1 MQYLVAYYDTNGVG
15 RLVGA
20 PNDFAERA
28 AADARIVE
36 IKGGQTKEHKVDYGV
51 VPYEPGRKAQTMVD
65 SKIAQ

>member
-1 MQYLVAYYDTNGVG
+1 MRYLVAYYDTNGVG

-36 IKGGQTKEHKVDYGV
+36 IKAGQTKEHKVDYSV
-51 VPYEPGRKAQTMVD
+51 IPYELGHKAQVMAD
-65 SKIAQ
+65 HKIAQ